1 MKKNR
6 YQMPTMEV
14 ITLAT
19 QFCLA
24 GAGSGS
30 APGPGAGYMSNPTL
44 SEE

>member
-14 ITLAT
+14 ISLAT

-30 APGPGAGYMSNPTL
+30 ASGPGAVGRVSIT
-44 SEE
+44 SV